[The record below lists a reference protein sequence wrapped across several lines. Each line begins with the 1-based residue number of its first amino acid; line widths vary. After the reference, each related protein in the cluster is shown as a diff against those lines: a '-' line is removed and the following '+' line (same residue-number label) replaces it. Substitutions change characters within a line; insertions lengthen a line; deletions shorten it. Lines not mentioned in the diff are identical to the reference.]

1 MRSRKAKM
9 STIEAIAA
17 GFFGRYPSGAGGF
30 SVARTLWGRFLRHR
44 QLQRTRLHLLE
55 LTDDQL
61 RDIGI
66 TREAADR
73 EAARSIMAHYMHNA
87 R

>member
-1 MRSRKAKM
+1 MT
-9 STIEAIAA
+9 TIETMATEFA
-17 GFFGRYPSGAGGF
+17 GRHSSGSTGF
-30 SVARTLWGRFLRHR
+30 PLLSTLWTRFLQHR
-44 QLQRTRLHLLE
+44 QLRHTRLHLLE

-66 TREAADR
+66 TREAADH
-73 EAARSIMAHYMHNA
+73 EAARSVMAHYMYNA

>member
-1 MRSRKAKM
+1 MT
-9 STIEAIAA
+9 TIETIST
-17 GFFGRYPSGAGGF
+17 GFAGRYQSGTVGSTLFG
-30 SVARTLWGRFLRHR
+30 TLWARFLRHR
-44 QLQRTRLHLLE
+44 QLRHTRLHLLE

-66 TREAADR
+66 TRDAADR
-73 EAARSIMAHYMHNA
+73 EAVRSIMAHYMHNA

>member
-1 MRSRKAKM
+1 M
-9 STIEAIAA
+9 STIETIST
-17 GFFGRYPSGAGGF
+17 GFADRYPSGAVGSGLL
-30 SVARTLWGRFLRHR
+30 SKLWARFLRHR
-44 QLQRTRLHLLE
+44 QLRRTRLDLLE

-73 EAARSIMAHYMHNA
+73 EAARSLMAHYMYNA

>member
-1 MRSRKAKM
+1 MT
-9 STIEAIAA
+9 TIETISSGFGGQHPTGSTGFTLLSAIWT
-17 GFFGRYPSGAGGF
+17 G
-30 SVARTLWGRFLRHR
+30 FLRHR
-44 QLQRTRLHLLE
+44 ELRHTRLHLLE

-73 EAARSIMAHYMHNA
+73 EAARSTIAHYLHNA

>member
-1 MRSRKAKM
+1 MRSAD
-9 STIEAIAA
+9 
-17 GFFGRYPSGAGGF
+17 RYPSGGTGSTF
-30 SVARTLWGRFLRHR
+30 VSRLWARILRHR
-44 QLQRTRLHLLE
+44 QLRHTRLHLFE

-61 RDIGI
+61 HDIGI

-73 EAARSIMAHYMHNA
+73 EAARSLMAHYMYNA

>member
-1 MRSRKAKM
+1 M
-9 STIEAIAA
+9 STIEAIST
-17 GFFGRYPSGAGGF
+17 GFAGRYPSGTIG
-30 SVARTLWGRFLRHR
+30 STLLSTLWARFLRHR
-44 QLQRTRLHLLE
+44 QLRHTRLHLLE

-73 EAARSIMAHYMHNA
+73 EAARSIIAHYMYNA